1 MRYGYIIRMNSL
13 TVDVGIPFQ
22 QHCIGK
28 PEEFVFSLVSLV
40 GVNTLGFYVSS
51 ILNRR
56 GFGHHRRFS

>member
-1 MRYGYIIRMNSL
+1 MRYGYIIKMDSL

-28 PEEFVFSLVSLV
+28 PEEFVFGLVSLV
-40 GVNTLGFYVSS
+40 GVNALGFYMSS

-56 GFGHHRRFS
+56 GFGYYRRFS